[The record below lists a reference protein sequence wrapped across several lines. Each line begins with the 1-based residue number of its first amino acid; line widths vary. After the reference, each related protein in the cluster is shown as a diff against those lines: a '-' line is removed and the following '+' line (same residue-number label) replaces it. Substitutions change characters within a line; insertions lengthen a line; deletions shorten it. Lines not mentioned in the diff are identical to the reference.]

1 MSPEQV
7 SAHLQQVSTGDSV
20 DVELD
25 LVTYCARPMC
35 RAEFR
40 QNVGRGRRRDYC
52 SETCRRLADRD
63 YKRAKAMVAHF
74 EELAARYR
82 HDVAAFG
89 RAGDEL
95 NEPGH
100 RSPLDTDR
108 AQARA
113 ALARAGA
120 VLEFAADQ
128 DDRLLTELRVLHDA
142 VAPVVLAQQ

>member
-1 MSPEQV
+1 MSPEQG
-7 SAHLQQVSTGDSV
+7 SIALQQVNTGGGV
-20 DVELD
+20 EVELD
-25 LVTYCARPMC
+25 LASYCARPMC

-74 EELAARYR
+74 DELAARYR

-95 NEPGH
+95 EEPGQ
-100 RSPLDTDR
+100 PGPGDADR
-108 AQARA
+108 ETARA

-128 DDRLLTELRVLHDA
+128 DDRMLAELRALHDA
-142 VAPVVLAQQ
+142 VAAVVLAQR

>member
-1 MSPEQV
+1 MSSEQA
-7 SAHLQQVSTGDSV
+7 SSPLQPVSTGGAE
-20 DVELD
+20 VELD
-25 LVTYCARPMC
+25 LVSYCARPMC

-52 SETCRRLADRD
+52 SETCRRIADRD

-74 EELAARYR
+74 EELATRYR

-95 NEPGH
+95 DEPGDH
-100 RSPLDTDR
+100 TPVETDR

-120 VLEFAADQ
+120 VLEFAANQ
-128 DDRLLTELRVLHDA
+128 EDRILTELRVLHDA
-142 VAPVVLAQQ
+142 VLPVVLAGR